1 MNRLKGLKTAVIGAG
16 SWGTTLAL
24 HLYRKGYGVILW
36 EKFPEQKERIEKDR
50 ENSAYLPGF
59 PIPPDILITSNFSDL
74 PDDLDL
80 VVFAVPS
87 QYLRSV
93 AMESSKFIPAQ
104 AVIVS
109 VVKGIE
115 YGSFKRMSEV
125 LSEELNNTSIA
136 VLSGPSHAEEVVVEL
151 PTSVVAASHEERLA
165 IFVQKA
171 FMSARFRVYTNRD
184 MVGVELGGALKNI
197 IAIANGI
204 CSGLGYGDN
213 TMGALMARGIAEI
226 SRLGVA
232 MGADPVTFA
241 GLSGIGDLITTC
253 ISKHSR
259 NRLVGLDLARGKGL
273 DEILEGMV
281 MVAEG
286 VETTRAAR
294 RLARIHSVDIPITDE
309 VYKVLFEGKEPR
321 SAVDD
326 LMIREPKPE

>member
-1 MNRLKGLKTAVIGAG
+1 
-16 SWGTTLAL
+16 
-24 HLYRKGYGVILW
+24 LYRKGYGVILW